1 MSLFFADLVREVS
14 HGTGAG
20 DLALEGAL
28 PGHRR
33 FADAVPPDARFH
45 YAIAGITHPNE
56 WETGEGELDS
66 GGALVRLP
74 LASSAGGAAANFSAG
89 LKTVALTVAAAWFA
103 DQEEAIEIDDVAGL
117 ETALDAKAALADVAA
132 LEAALA
138 GKAALAGAAF
148 TGAIS
153 APSLTLGSDLAIA
166 EGGTG
171 ASNAAAARGNLGLG
185 SIATQEAGAV
195 AITGGSIAGLSS
207 DLAIADGGTGA
218 SNAAA
223 ARSNLGLGSIAIQEA
238 GAVAITGG
246 SIAGLSSALAI
257 ADGGTGASNA
267 AAARSNLGF
276 GSIATQ
282 SASGVAITGGT
293 IGGLAS
299 LGVAGD
305 ADVTGDYRV
314 DAVKVVSNRRT
325 GWGAP
330 TGTASRATFETSGAT
345 VGQLAQRL
353 KALIDDLTA
362 HGLIGA

>member
-14 HGTGAG
+14 HGTGVG

-33 FADAVPPDARFH
+33 FADAAPPGARFH

-56 WETGEGELDS
+56 WETGEGELGS

-74 LASSAGGAAANFSAG
+74 LASSAAGAAVDFSAG

-103 DQEEAIEIDDVAGL
+103 GQEEAIGIAEVDG
-117 ETALDAKAALADVAA
+117 

-148 TGAIS
+148 GGAVS
-153 APSLTLGSDLAIA
+153 APSLTL
-166 EGGTG
+166 
-171 ASNAAAARGNLGLG
+171 
-185 SIATQEAGAV
+185 AT
-195 AITGGSIAGLSS
+195 

-218 SNAAA
+218 SDAAG
-223 ARSNLGLGSIAIQEA
+223 ARSNFGLGS
-238 GAVAITGG
+238 
-246 SIAGLSSALAI
+246 L
-257 ADGGTGASNA
+257 
-267 AAARSNLGF
+267 
-276 GSIATQ
+276 ATQ
-282 SASGVAITGGT
+282 SAGSVAITGGT
-293 IGGLAS
+293 VSGLAS
-299 LGVAGD
+299 LAVAGD
-305 ADVTGDYRV
+305 ADVSGDYKV

-353 KALIDDLTA
+353 KALIDDLLA
-362 HGLIGA
+362 HGLIGS

>member
-1 MSLFFADLVREVS
+1 MTLFFADLVREVS

-33 FADAVPPDARFH
+33 FADAVPAGARFH
-45 YAIAGITHPNE
+45 YAVAGVTHPGQ
-56 WETGEGELDS
+56 WETGEGELGS
-66 GGALVRLP
+66 GGALLRLP
-74 LASSAGGAAANFSAG
+74 LASSAGGAAVNFSPG

-103 DQEEAIEIDDVAGL
+103 GQEDAVGIADVPGL
-117 ETALDAKAALADVAA
+117 QAALDGKAALADLDAVATALGGKAAAADLEA
-132 LEAALA
+132 LESVVD

-148 TGAIS
+148 GGAVS
-153 APSLTLGSDLAIA
+153 VPSLTLGTDLA
-166 EGGTG
+166 
-171 ASNAAAARGNLGLG
+171 
-185 SIATQEAGAV
+185 V
-195 AITGGSIAGLSS
+195 
-207 DLAIADGGTGA
+207 ADGGTGA

-223 ARSNLGLGSIAIQEA
+223 ARSNLGLGSMATQDA
-238 GAVAITGG
+238 GGVAITGG
-246 SIAGLSSALAI
+246 SIAGLSSALAV

-267 AAARSNLGF
+267 AAARTNLGL
-276 GSIATQ
+276 GSMATQ
-282 SASGVAITGGT
+282 GASGVAITGGT
-293 IGGLAS
+293 VAGLTS
-299 LGVAGD
+299 LAVAGD
-305 ADVTGDYRV
+305 ADVSGDYKV

-362 HGLIGA
+362 HGLIGS